1 MRRFGSITIVAALL
15 VATLSI
21 WAMAS
26 SSDKDAWLGI
36 ATQTVDYTLAE
47 GFDLDVDYGA
57 IVNYVYDD
65 SPADKAGLRDGD
77 IIVKVNGKKV
87 TGSDDLIDTIE
98 DAGVDSELSLTVMR
112 DGSEQ
117 TFSAV
122 LTGRPAK
129 RERVVHINRSGHDP
143 IVIDIPHFSRV
154 YLGVR
159 IMDMSR
165 QLGDYFGVEQGNGAL
180 ITEVE
185 PDSPADKAGLKAGD
199 VLVRLDKE
207 RVFDRSDVRY
217 VLEDKEAGDV
227 VEATVIRRGQE
238 ETMKVELDESSEW
251 SHYGFD
257 GAHVVVPEID
267 IDIPGIPNLQH
278 LGRNVRVFED
288 MEDKKEFQRELRE
301 AMREL
306 REELKDVRR
315 ELEVELKELHELHE
329 KE

>member
-1 MRRFGSITIVAALL
+1 MRQFVKITIVAALL
-15 VATLSI
+15 VATLSF
-21 WAMAS
+21 WALAR
-26 SSDKDAWLGI
+26 SSDGDAWLGI
-36 ATQTVDYTLAE
+36 STQTVDYTLAE

-65 SPADKAGLRDGD
+65 SPAEKAGLRDGD

-87 TGSDDLIDTIE
+87 TGSDDLIDAIE
-98 DAGVDSELSLTVMR
+98 DAGVGSELSLTVIR

-122 LTGRPAK
+122 LTERPAK

-165 QLGDYFGVEQGNGAL
+165 QLGEYFGVEQGNGAL

-185 PDSPADKAGLKAGD
+185 PDSPAEKAGLKAGD
-199 VLVRLDKE
+199 VLVRIDTE

-238 ETMKVELDESSEW
+238 ETMNVELDESGEY

-288 MEDKKEFQRELRE
+288 MEDKKEFERELRE

-315 ELEVELKELHELHE
+315 ELEVELKELHKLHE